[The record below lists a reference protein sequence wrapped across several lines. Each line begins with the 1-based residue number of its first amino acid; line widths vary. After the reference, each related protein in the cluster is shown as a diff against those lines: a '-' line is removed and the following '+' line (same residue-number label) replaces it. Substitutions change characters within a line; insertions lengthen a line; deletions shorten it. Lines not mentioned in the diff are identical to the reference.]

1 MQLYSVLLTKVKKSG
16 KLLKHINDINA
27 GLVFGRMFF
36 HSNAI
41 VVAHELVAETLDPQE
56 LNNACVA
63 IGSIADR
70 LDTQLQSEFG
80 GDKAADD
87 PDVEDIV
94 EL

>member
-1 MQLYSVLLTKVKKSG
+1 
-16 KLLKHINDINA
+16 
-27 GLVFGRMFF
+27 MFF
-36 HSNAI
+36 DSNAI

-70 LDTQLQSEFG
+70 LKTQLQSEFG